1 MINSISIIPY
11 LQLYGIANAIDVAI
25 QPGCWRKIFAQELPV
40 LNQSSVEECGNC
52 SARGICVASP
62 AGLLQRLL
70 DFCVLVHCILAQTS
84 SQLKNMSM
92 CLHYV
97 IFFIDALKN

>member
-1 MINSISIIPY
+1 MH
-11 LQLYGIANAIDVAI
+11 
-25 QPGCWRKIFAQELPV
+25 KIFAQELPV
-40 LNQSSVEECGNC
+40 LNQSSVATECGNC

-70 DFCVLVHCILAQTS
+70 DFSVLVYCILAQTS
-84 SQLKNMSM
+84 SQLIFFSM

-97 IFFIDALKN
+97 MIH